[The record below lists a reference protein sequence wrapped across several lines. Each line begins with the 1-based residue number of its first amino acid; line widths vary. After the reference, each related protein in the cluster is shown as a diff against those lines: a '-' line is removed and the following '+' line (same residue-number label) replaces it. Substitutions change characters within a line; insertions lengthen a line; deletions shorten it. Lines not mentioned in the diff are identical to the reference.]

1 MPQSKA
7 NTGYKATF
15 GIGDS
20 ASPIDYTVMAELA
33 SIKPS
38 NFSIPA
44 IDTTHLQSPNATEE
58 MIPGLIKPG
67 TIALSGNF
75 TGDTSQLNISQ
86 LAQTQSVFP
95 WKITSPINKARRCTR
110 QSGLASSPNTRPGR
124 SNRTRR
130 STSPQT
136 FRSPATSR
144 RRWSKPM
151 VRKIADKLVQKV
163 EILLD
168 GKTWPI
174 VITHNILIEC
184 EDLTGLNVLSGDAN
198 LVRPSAKL
206 MRALLFLAL
215 QRAGAKYT
223 IEEVGDF
230 ITPHNLVTIQRG
242 ILAAWAAALPAPD
255 EVKGDPAD
263 PTKAAE

>member
-1 MPQSKA
+1 MP
-7 NTGYKATF
+7 
-15 GIGDS
+15 
-20 ASPIDYTVMAELA
+20 
-33 SIKPS
+33 
-38 NFSIPA
+38 
-44 IDTTHLQSPNATEE
+44 
-58 MIPGLIKPG
+58 
-67 TIALSGNF
+67 
-75 TGDTSQLNISQ
+75 
-86 LAQTQSVFP
+86 
-95 WKITSPINKARRCTR
+95 
-110 QSGLASSPNTRPGR
+110 
-124 SNRTRR
+124 
-130 STSPQT
+130 
-136 FRSPATSR
+136 
-144 RRWSKPM
+144 
-151 VRKIADKLVQKV
+151 RKLADKLVQKV

-263 PTKAAE
+263 PTKAAEYGWTPGQSPGTTSGSRPRSGWR

>member
-1 MPQSKA
+1 
-7 NTGYKATF
+7 
-15 GIGDS
+15 
-20 ASPIDYTVMAELA
+20 
-33 SIKPS
+33 
-38 NFSIPA
+38 
-44 IDTTHLQSPNATEE
+44 
-58 MIPGLIKPG
+58 
-67 TIALSGNF
+67 
-75 TGDTSQLNISQ
+75 
-86 LAQTQSVFP
+86 
-95 WKITSPINKARRCTR
+95 
-110 QSGLASSPNTRPGR
+110 
-124 SNRTRR
+124 
-130 STSPQT
+130 
-136 FRSPATSR
+136 
-144 RRWSKPM
+144 M

-242 ILAAWAAALPAPD
+242 ILAALAAALPAPD